1 MHGLHITTV
10 LFVVCAC
17 AMLVTSQHAHFS
29 TGWSPGFGIGK
40 RGGISSSMREQPM
53 FSGSA
58 CQEKLI
64 QLQRMMKAVT
74 VSAVIMLIEVIVVL
88 SHLGLECQIMLRIL
102 FNNKGL
108 NIYSLKSIDPF
119 FRYEF
124 CFYCR
129 WNFFV
134 FLTHV
139 ERSQWEQILSRMSMF
154 YKTRNNSYNF

>member
-1 MHGLHITTV
+1 MTTYLFQSAKNNNHFFLLVYFQMHGLHITTV

-29 TGWSPGFGIGK
+29 TGWTPGFGIGK

-64 QLQRMMKAVT
+64 QLQRMMKSVT

-88 SHLGLECQIMLRIL
+88 SHFGLECQIMLRIHL
-102 FNNKGL
+102 NDKGL
-108 NIYSLKSIDPF
+108 NSLKSIDSF
-119 FRYEF
+119 FP
-124 CFYCR
+124 
-129 WNFFV
+129 
-134 FLTHV
+134 
-139 ERSQWEQILSRMSMF
+139 I
-154 YKTRNNSYNF
+154 